1 MSYKVGMVS
10 LGCDK
15 NRVDAEIMLA
25 ALAQNGFEI
34 VNDEREADVIIINT
48 CGFIEAAK
56 EESIEVILEM
66 AQFKKSGRLKAI
78 IASGCMAQRYSD
90 ELIKEIPEIDGIVGV
105 GSYKEISDIINEIIN
120 KNNKIIRLGEID
132 YRLEYEKRILTTPS
146 HFAYVKIAEGC
157 SNNCSYCIIPKLRG
171 KYRSKNIDDILKE
184 VKELALQGVKEII
197 LVAQDTSMYGVDI
210 YKKKMLSEL
219 LKRIEDVEG
228 IEWIRVM
235 YSYPEEISDELIKT
249 VKDSKKILSYFDIPL
264 QHINNDILKSMRRR
278 ITKEE
283 IIKLI
288 EKIRFEIPDAIIRT
302 TLIVG
307 YPGETEKEFN
317 ELKDFLTQYR
327 LDRVGIFTYSSEE
340 DTPAA
345 LLPNQVDDSIK
356 VERRDILMKL
366 QAGISLI
373 NNKGLIG
380 KIIDVIIDGRRNK
393 STYYGR
399 TYGDS
404 PDIDQQIIVNSK
416 KDNLN
421 TGDILKVKISKGY
434 MYDLLGDVYYES
446 SK

>member
-66 AQFKKSGRLKAI
+66 AQYKKSGRLKAI

-120 KNNKIIRLGEID
+120 KNNKITRLGEID